1 MFIYRLVCVILT
13 NDLYVFIYRSVCVI
27 LTNDLFVFIY
37 RSVCKDR
44 GSSYYKCKMA
54 STVYQEAWK
63 QLLDAYGIW
72 EQKDKQLLDFN
83 ILDK

>member
-1 MFIYRLVCVILT
+1 VQVYDIQLT
-13 NDLYVFIYRSVCVI
+13 NDWWCR
-27 LTNDLFVFIY
+27 T
-37 RSVCKDR
+37 
-44 GSSYYKCKMA
+44 
-54 STVYQEAWK
+54 QEAWK